1 MISRRA
7 LLGALPVLATLP
19 LGHALAIEPYAAP
32 RIARYALPW
41 AGPRLT
47 IAALSD
53 LHAGGS
59 TMGEARI
66 AAIVAQTNALA
77 PDLIVLLG
85 DYGFASLLGAPL
97 PQAVVARHLGEL
109 RARLGTHAVLG
120 NHDWWED
127 GAARASGDARAVPII
142 AREFT
147 RVGIGVLRNSA
158 RRFDGFWLA
167 GLDSQWA
174 FGRSRGAHDPA
185 RMLAALADD
194 APAIL
199 LAHEPDIFATL
210 PRRFDL
216 TLSGHTHGG
225 QVFVAGRAPFVP
237 SLYGQRYRHGLI
249 AEDERR
255 LIVSAGLGTTFVPVR
270 FNAPPEIVLVTLG
283 A

>member
-1 MISRRA
+1 MITRRA
-7 LLGALPVLATLP
+7 LLGAVPVVAMLPPAYAI
-19 LGHALAIEPYAAP
+19 GIEPYAAP
-32 RIARYALPW
+32 RIARYALAWP
-41 AGPRLT
+41 GPRLT
-47 IAALSD
+47 IAALAD

-59 TMGEARI
+59 TMTEARI
-66 AAIVAQTNALA
+66 AAIVAATNALA

-97 PQAVVARHLGEL
+97 PQAVVAGHLAGL
-109 RARLGTHAVLG
+109 RASLGTHAVLG

-127 GAARASGDARAVPII
+127 GAARRSGDASVVPII
-142 AREFT
+142 ARELAG
-147 RVGIGVLRNSA
+147 VGIGVLRNAA

-174 FGRSRGAHDPA
+174 FGRSLGAHDLGA
-185 RMLAALADD
+185 TLAAMTDP

-199 LAHEPDIFATL
+199 LAHEPDSFAQM

-225 QVFVAGRAPFVP
+225 QVSVAGRAPFVP

-249 AEDERR
+249 VEDERR
-255 LIVSAGLGTTFVPVR
+255 LIVSAGLGTTFLPVR
-270 FNAPPEIVLVTLG
+270 FNVPPEIVLVTLG
-283 A
+283 T

>member
-1 MISRRA
+1 VITRRA
-7 LLGALPVLATLP
+7 LLGAVPVVAMLP

-32 RIARYALPW
+32 LIARYALPW
-41 AGPRLT
+41 AGPRVT

-59 TMGEARI
+59 TMTEARLD
-66 AAIVAQTNALA
+66 ATVAQTNALT

-97 PQAVVARHLGEL
+97 PQAVVARHLAAL
-109 RARLGTHAVLG
+109 RAPLGVHAVLG

-127 GAARASGDARAVPII
+127 GAARRSGDARALPII
-142 AREFT
+142 ARELAQ
-147 RVGIGVLRNSA
+147 VGIGVLRNTA
-158 RRFDGFWLA
+158 RRLDGFWLA

-174 FGRSRGAHDPA
+174 FGRSLGAHDLGA
-185 RMLAALADD
+185 TLGAMTDA

-199 LAHEPDIFATL
+199 LAHEPDSFAQM

-225 QVFVAGRAPFVP
+225 QVYVAGRAPFVP

-249 AEDERR
+249 IEEERR
-255 LIVSAGLGTTFVPVR
+255 LIVSAGLGTSFMPVR
-270 FNAPPEIVLVTLG
+270 FNVPPEIVLVTLG
-283 A
+283 T